1 MGRAGDD
8 ERLVAAVRAGDA
20 EEVRRLPAVGADP
33 DTLGEDGLPVLCAAV
48 AAFDAD
54 VAGALVEAGA
64 DPDARTEDG
73 LPVLCAAVAA
83 YDAETARALVA
94 GGADPDRELPDGTT
108 PLYRAIDGGSPAV
121 VDAVLGPE
129 PRLRLPETARE
140 RLLALARRWYESG
153 VEAELRRAPGASGP
167 ARTVLVEDSED
178 SPVRQVTL
186 GGRTV
191 REGHGAILT
200 SLEWAFRVLTPV
212 DALVARAVTHPDAGW
227 EHPAWSAARCVL
239 SERRSR
245 ETWSA
250 LAAYRHHPDPAH
262 RRFAVEALWSVSV
275 FRWNHGD
282 SYERD
287 TAELLAD
294 WALEEPDDGVL
305 TQILRTFNYLEHPGH
320 EELGLRFAGH
330 AHPLVR
336 VEAACALA
344 DEDVPLT
351 PAARAALLGLAGDP
365 DALVRAAAG
374 EMLADRHDLSD
385 EVTGALLALV
395 ADPDADVRRKA
406 AAALATSRDRSPA
419 VVAALWALLD
429 EDDQSLR
436 LEGAFGL
443 ARRDDPRTEEAYRR
457 VGPLVGPL
465 AGPESEHDHR
475 PTELLHHRWRLE
487 GRSATAET

>member
-1 MGRAGDD
+1 MGQAGDD

-20 EEVRRLPAVGADP
+20 EEVR
-33 DTLGEDGLPVLCAAV
+33 
-48 AAFDAD
+48 
-54 VAGALVEAGA
+54 ALVEAGA

-73 LPVLCAAVAA
+73 LPVVCAAVAA
-83 YDAETARALVA
+83 YEAETARALVE
-94 GGADPDRELPDGTT
+94 GGADPDRKLPDGTT
-108 PLYRAIDGGSPAV
+108 SLYRAIDGGSPAV

-129 PRLRLPETARE
+129 PLLRLPAAARE

-178 SPVRQVTL
+178 SFVRQVTL
-186 GGRTV
+186 GTRTA
-191 REGHGAILT
+191 RDGHGAILT
-200 SLEWAFRVLTPV
+200 SLERAFRVLTPL
-212 DALVARAVTHPDAGW
+212 DTLVTRAVTPPDAGW
-227 EHPAWSAARCVL
+227 DHPAWSGARFVL
-239 SERRSR
+239 LERRTR

-250 LAAYRHHPDPAH
+250 LAAYRHHPDPVR
-262 RRFAVEALWSVSV
+262 RRFAVETLWSVSV
-275 FRWNHGD
+275 FGSSHGG

-294 WALEEPDDGVL
+294 WALEEPDDDVL
-305 TQILRTFNYLEHPGH
+305 TVILRTFNLLGHPCH

-330 AHPLVR
+330 AHPPVR

-344 DEDVPLT
+344 NERAPHT

-374 EMLADRHDLSD
+374 ETLADGHDLSD

-395 ADPDADVRRKA
+395 GDRDADVRGKA
-406 AAALATSRDRSPA
+406 AAALANSRDRSPA
-419 VVAALWALLD
+419 AAAALWALLD

-487 GRSATAET
+487 DRSATAET